1 MNTPAT
7 QPGIR
12 FDELNFVGATA
23 LPRDQQQSHRL
34 HEPDHLINTIDPING
49 HDIGDMRGHPSLAD
63 GNLTIYFES
72 EETRDEFLKTPLNH
86 PYEHSLGKPSEEDD
100 RGG

>member
-1 MNTPAT
+1 MT
-7 QPGIR
+7 QVTGSKVLR
-12 FDELNFVGATA
+12 MTTA
-23 LPRDQQQSHRL
+23 N
-34 HEPDHLINTIDPING
+34 EPING
-49 HDIGDMRGHPSLAD
+49 HDIGDVRGHPSLAD